1 MLIYIIMDK
10 NKKIFIIE
18 DDANL
23 LYGIQAKLSVEGFE
37 TITDEGFGKNEIMLK
52 IKTLKPDYVI
62 LDIIL
67 PKANGFEILAEIKS
81 DPEIKKIPV
90 FIFTN
95 LSDSESKRKSR
106 ELGADF
112 YLIKSELNIDELV
125 EKFKNIIK
133 NLKI

>member
-1 MLIYIIMDK
+1 MEK
-10 NKKIFIIE
+10 NKKILIIE

-23 LYGIQAKLSVEGFE
+23 LYGMQAKLSIEGFE
-37 TITDEGFGKNEIMLK
+37 TIADEGFGKNEIILK

-62 LDIIL
+62 LDIVL
-67 PKANGFEILAEIKS
+67 PKTNGFEILAEIKS
-81 DPEIKKIPV
+81 DPETKKIPV
-90 FIFTN
+90 FIFTH
-95 LSDSESKRKSR
+95 LSDSESKLKSI